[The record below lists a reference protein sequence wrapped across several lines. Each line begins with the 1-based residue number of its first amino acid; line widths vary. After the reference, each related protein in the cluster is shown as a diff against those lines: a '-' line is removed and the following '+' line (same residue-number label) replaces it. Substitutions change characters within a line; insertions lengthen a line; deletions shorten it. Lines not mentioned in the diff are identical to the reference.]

1 MRILVLNLAIDFPPP
16 LPNPPPKNW
25 GGELRC
31 YRSAVGYVLLAP
43 PIHIANLYFLRKP

>member
-1 MRILVLNLAIDFPPP
+1 MRILVLNLAIDLPLP

-31 YRSAVGYVLLAP
+31 YRSAVGCVL
-43 PIHIANLYFLRKP
+43 